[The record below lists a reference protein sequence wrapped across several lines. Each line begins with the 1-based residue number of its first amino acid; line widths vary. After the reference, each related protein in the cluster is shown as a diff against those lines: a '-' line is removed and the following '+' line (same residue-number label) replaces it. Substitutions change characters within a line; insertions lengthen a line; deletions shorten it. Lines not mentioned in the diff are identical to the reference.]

1 MVRPFSLIGAGRW
14 RACDDEV
21 VEAFGRHYSDKA
33 RVLRLLTDVRH
44 VMAAVRP
51 LRLVEVVA
59 GLAGLN

>member
-1 MVRPFSLIGAGRW
+1 M
-14 RACDDEV
+14 